1 MLIVNCKF
9 SSFLTQALFYQELLL
24 FDKCCAVFCSF
35 LINCILVV
43 TVLLF
48 LLYFFFDIVVAF
60 IILKL
65 QPIKMLLFELFLLIV
80 SCSHRTERGI

>member
-1 MLIVNCKF
+1 LVKISFWGEVLTFWGVNYQCQDFHGAYFGHPSLI
-9 SSFLTQALFYQELLL
+9 
-24 FDKCCAVFCSF
+24 D
-35 LINCILVV
+35 CILVV

-80 SCSHRTERGI
+80 SCSHRSGWGI